1 MKRVLILLI
10 LACLMSGCGKQKVAE
25 TTFLMETGEVETVA
39 VTETEET
46 LPMAE
51 TTVPVIM
58 AIPADKDFVK
68 VADYI
73 PGVYQE
79 LMYATQENF
88 TGQVIY
94 DFQDAYLR
102 YGTVKKLAGVCRD
115 LAEMGLYIKIWDGF
129 RPVSAQFAL
138 WEVCPDPTYVAD
150 PNVGFSSHSR
160 GNTLDVTLV
169 DENGVEL
176 EMPTGFDDFSAKAD
190 RDYSDCTAAAANNAD
205 ILEILMEKHGFT
217 GYAGEWRHYSDT
229 MSYPVEREFEP

>member
-1 MKRVLILLI
+1 MKRVLMLFI

-68 VADYI
+68 VTDYI

-217 GYAGEWRHYSDT
+217 GYAGEWWHYSDT

>member
-1 MKRVLILLI
+1 MFI

-51 TTVPVIM
+51 TTVPAIM

-68 VADYI
+68 VTDYI

-217 GYAGEWRHYSDT
+217 GYAGEWWHYSDT

>member
-1 MKRVLILLI
+1 MKRVLMLFI

-25 TTFLMETGEVETVA
+25 TTFLMETEEVETVA

-68 VADYI
+68 VTDYI

-88 TGQVIY
+88 TGKVIY
-94 DFQDAYLR
+94 GFQDAWLR
-102 YGTVKKLAGVCRD
+102 YGTVKKLMAVSTD
-115 LAEMGLYIKIWDGF
+115 LEQMGIYLKIWDGF
-129 RPVSAQFAL
+129 RPVSAQFTL
-138 WEVCPDPTYVAD
+138 WEACPDATYVAN

-160 GNTLDVTLV
+160 GNTVDVTLV
-169 DENGVEL
+169 TLSGEAV
-176 EMPTGFDDFSAKAD
+176 EMPSDFDEFAAIAD
-190 RDYSDCTAAAANNAD
+190 RDYSDVSETAAENARL
-205 ILEILMEKHGFT
+205 LEMTMEAHGFT
-217 GYAGEWRHYSDT
+217 GYVNEWWHYSDT
-229 MSYPVEREFEP
+229 VRYEAEDLEIE

>member
-68 VADYI
+68 VTDYI

-217 GYAGEWRHYSDT
+217 GYAGEWWHYSDT